1 MSGLVDYQSMARKA
15 YEKLQELGI
24 SRHVT
29 PLFAENVTV
38 PIPGV
43 VFLDCVVNDM
53 TLISRIAGLV
63 ARAAFHIKNE
73 SPQHGLIEVGA
84 PYNLVDNI
92 SYPGLIRFCG
102 KVRNNLGNNYNIQCD
117 IFQMCQFGARSLGSV
132 HNTITVTV
140 AAAAPIPNLVPRGI
154 LAPPPPPPPLPLPPV
169 RRRAPKVLNLQKFI
183 DAYQPVQSTGYPIG
197 TPAAAAAVEK
207 ESAAPV
213 VPENAEKEV
222 APKIAQKLELCGTP
236 CKIKAEPEDEDIII
250 LKHIAPNTDGGV
262 KRVGSRNKIG
272 KRSQKLKTR
281 RL

>member
-84 PYNLVDNI
+84 PYNLYVRLQA
-92 SYPGLIRFCG
+92 SGLFENEKFSIFC
-102 KVRNNLGNNYNIQCD
+102 
-117 IFQMCQFGARSLGSV
+117 
-132 HNTITVTV
+132 
-140 AAAAPIPNLVPRGI
+140 P
-154 LAPPPPPPPLPLPPV
+154 
-169 RRRAPKVLNLQKFI
+169 
-183 DAYQPVQSTGYPIG
+183 
-197 TPAAAAAVEK
+197 
-207 ESAAPV
+207 
-213 VPENAEKEV
+213 
-222 APKIAQKLELCGTP
+222 
-236 CKIKAEPEDEDIII
+236 
-250 LKHIAPNTDGGV
+250 
-262 KRVGSRNKIG
+262 
-272 KRSQKLKTR
+272 
-281 RL
+281 